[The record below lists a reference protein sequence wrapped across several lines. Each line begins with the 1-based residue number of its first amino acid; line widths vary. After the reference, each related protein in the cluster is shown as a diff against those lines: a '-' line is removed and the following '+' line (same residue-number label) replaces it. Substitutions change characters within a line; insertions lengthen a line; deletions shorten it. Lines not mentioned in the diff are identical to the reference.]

1 MNELKNLLI
10 WLAGFDPEIC
20 QVVASR
26 NDTFRIHILPDRL
39 GWHWLEFT
47 NDQLSLRDTAILQF
61 AIQQAIA
68 ARGWYFD
75 VAYLPLRQSDDK
87 YHADV
92 QVTKSLEGVDAD
104 LRSAKSD
111 NPAEALLA
119 AYVKALE
126 AQA

>member
-26 NDTFRIHILPDRL
+26 DDTFAVKILPDRL
-39 GWHWLEFT
+39 DWHRLELT
-47 NDQLSLRDTAILQF
+47 DNQLRLSHIAILQF

-126 AQA
+126 QA